1 MSKRGVSACGVLMAV
16 GVMAV
21 GVFVSGLMAQ
31 SAVAQDRVIK
41 IGGFGAKSGVLRPFG
56 DNSEAAMLAAAAII
70 NRAGGVRLADGVKVK
85 MVVEYRDDKCD
96 PNQGV
101 AILKSYADSDW
112 LATIGTTCS
121 SVLEPVFKSL
131 QRRVEDSTDQG
142 AKIPIFADVA
152 MKTGLAQISEWSFRN
167 IPDEVQ
173 MYDALWQWMK
183 VTHPELKTVYGG
195 VEENFV
201 HSKQTWYNIIKERA
215 KLAGYD
221 VRGESKWLVDDVNFA
236 AKVEEIKA
244 SDADIVVISAH
255 PFTACG
261 VLREMERTGV
271 KPRAIVGLTSV
282 TTPETLEKC
291 GPQANGMIV
300 PTSFAPINDK
310 AIVAAE
316 ATAKLGG
323 YADLHS
329 MAAWENIF
337 ALKQVIESED
347 ILAKPESVQQDREK
361 IRGGLEK
368 LTSMDGL
375 LGVIGR
381 IPNRES
387 NKKFVLV
394 EAKNGAWSVIENRQP
409 GQ

>member
-1 MSKRGVSACGVLMAV
+1 MNNPVRSPRGVFMAIGIV
-16 GVMAV
+16 VAA
-21 GVFVSGLMAQ
+21 SMAQ
-31 SAVAQDRVIK
+31 PACAEDRVVK

-56 DNSEAAMLAAAAII
+56 DNSEAAMLAAAALI
-70 NRAGGVRLADGVKVK
+70 NRAGGVKLADGVRAK

-96 PNQGV
+96 PGQGV

-131 QRRVEDSTDQG
+131 QRRVNDGSDQG
-142 AKIPIFADVA
+142 VKIPIFADVA
-152 MKTGLAQISEWSFRN
+152 MKTGLADISQWSFRN

-183 VTHPELKTVYGG
+183 TNNPELKTVYGG

-215 KLAGYD
+215 KLAGYE
-221 VRGESKWLVDDVNFA
+221 VKGESKWLVDDVDFV

-244 SDADIVVISAH
+244 SNADIVVISAH

-261 VLREMERTGV
+261 VLREMERVGV

-291 GPQANGMIV
+291 GQQATGMIV

-310 AIVAAE
+310 AVAAAA
-316 ATAKLGG
+316 ATAKFHG

-337 ALKQVIESED
+337 ALKQVIESEGV
-347 ILAKPESVQQDREK
+347 LAKPDTVQQDREK
-361 IRGGLEK
+361 IRSGLEK

-375 LGVIGR
+375 LGTIGR
-381 IPNRES
+381 TPERES
-387 NKKFVLV
+387 KKKFVLV
-394 EAKNGAWSVIENRQP
+394 EAKNGAWTVIENQ
-409 GQ
+409 QAVH